1 MSPELFDALARPSS
15 AAHFASALNDISGS
29 VGLAH
34 FLIVRLRGPD
44 LAEAVQ
50 CVHNAPLESQEAV
63 QALRHWSIARMLD
76 RMRAGGPPVVFGQ
89 GDEPALALPGYT
101 SGVGAF
107 ARERR
112 GACVLYLGCDAQ
124 ALPPELVMPAV
135 QAAVLGVQ
143 YALSGMAALHVAQ
156 CPLSER
162 ERACL
167 QLFMAGQS
175 ARQMAQGLNL
185 SPRTVENHLASVRK
199 RCGAETTIAAVYH
212 AIHQGW
218 IAAPDDAQATAAA
231 G

>member
-1 MSPELFDALARPSS
+1 MRPELFDALACPSS
-15 AAHFASALNDISGS
+15 AAHFASSLSDLGGS

-34 FLIVRLRGPD
+34 FMIVRLRGPD
-44 LAEAVQ
+44 LEEAVQ
-50 CVHNAPLESQEAV
+50 CVHNAPLDSQAAV

-89 GDEPALALPGYT
+89 GAAPALALTGYT

-124 ALPPELVMPAV
+124 ALPADHVMPAI

-143 YALSGMAALHVAQ
+143 YALSGMAALHAAH

-162 ERACL
+162 ERVCL
-167 QLFMAGQS
+167 QLFLAGQS
-175 ARQMAQGLNL
+175 ARQMAQALNL
-185 SPRTVENHLASVRK
+185 SPRTVESHLASIRK
-199 RCGAETTIAAVYH
+199 RCGAETTIAAAYH

-218 IAAPDDAQATAAA
+218 INAPDDTDAIAAA